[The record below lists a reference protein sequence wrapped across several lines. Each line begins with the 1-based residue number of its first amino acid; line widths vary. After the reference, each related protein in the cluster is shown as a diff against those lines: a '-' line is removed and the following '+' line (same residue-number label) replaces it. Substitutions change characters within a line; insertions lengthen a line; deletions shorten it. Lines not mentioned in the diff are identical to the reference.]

1 MHEKCS
7 FSNKITL
14 NWICGKCQIARRAWF
29 WHVASQMSSNLICKC
44 LTLYEKRPILFFC
57 IYLQPVSQVKVN
69 GTSDTTGVVLQDGT
83 EINSNIVL
91 SNATPKV
98 TYLNLVE
105 KVRISKSRI

>member
-1 MHEKCS
+1 MLEIYFFMNRDKY
-7 FSNKITL
+7 
-14 NWICGKCQIARRAWF
+14 WF
-29 WHVASQMSSNLICKC
+29 F
-44 LTLYEKRPILFFC
+44 LY

-105 KVRISKSRI
+105 KVRISKSHI